1 MKIYSTVC
9 LSVQF
14 SSVQSLSHVR
24 LFATPMN
31 FSTPGFPVLHYVLE
45 FAQTHV
51 HSVGDAIRPSHPLSP
66 LSLQDITGYWIQ
78 FPVLYS
84 RPLLFICFIYH
95 RVYLLIPLLLPFGNH
110 KFVFYVCEFYSP
122 AFIEVFSVYF
132 TQFMVYWL
140 VSLTNGSVFKV
151 PPCCSTHQ
159 SFIPFYCQIYPIIR
173 RNHTL
178 FTHSPVDGHLDGFHF
193 WLWIIL
199 LWKFVYKFL
208 CGDVFSFFLGLY
220 WGADML
226 CHVVNLCVPF

>member
-1 MKIYSTVC
+1 M
-9 LSVQF
+9 
-14 SSVQSLSHVR
+14 
-24 LFATPMN
+24 
-31 FSTPGFPVLHYVLE
+31 
-45 FAQTHV
+45 
-51 HSVGDAIRPSHPLSP
+51 
-66 LSLQDITGYWIQ
+66 
-78 FPVLYS
+78 LYS
-84 RPLLFICFIYH
+84 RSLLFICFIYH
-95 RVYLLIPLLLPFGNH
+95 RVYLLIPLLLPFGDH
-110 KFVFYVCEFYSP
+110 KFVFYVCELYSP

-159 SFIPFYCQIYPIIR
+159 SFIPFYCQIYPIIW

-178 FTHSPVDGHLDGFHF
+178 FTHSPVDGHLDGFRF

-226 CHVVNLCVPF
+226 CHVVNLCSPF